1 MGREQREHLSWE
13 TFGSAA
19 RELAQLVVN
28 DGFTPTSVLAVTRG
42 GLAVGG
48 AISYALGVKNCCVI
62 NVEYYTG
69 VDERLEVP
77 VILPPALLLDD
88 LRGARVL
95 VVDDVADTGGTLQ
108 LVSRPS
114 GPTCAELR
122 SRGALREAAQRGA
135 VQLRV
140 AANRALDRVPLVE
153 TPPGHPGGSGGP
165 RWVTDAPRR
174 WSRSA
179 QPAIARSR
187 GRADRV
193 PAVRLSPT

>member
-13 TFGSAA
+13 AFGSAA
-19 RELAQLVVN
+19 RELAQLIVN
-28 DGFTPTSVLAVTRG
+28 DRFTPTSVLAVTRG

-108 LVSRPS
+108 LVTETLRPHI
-114 GPTCAELR
+114 AELR
-122 SRGALREAAQRGA
+122 TA
-135 VQLRV
+135 VLY
-140 AANRALDRVPLVE
+140 E
-153 TPPGHPGGSGGP
+153 K
-165 RWVTDAPRR
+165 
-174 WSRSA
+174 SRSVVRCSYVWRRTDHWIEFPWSTLPPVTRA
-179 QPAIARSR
+179 GAARR
-187 GRADRV
+187 
-193 PAVRLSPT
+193 